1 MIPFYIM
8 LVAIALARVT
18 GALAWAPLDDWH
30 TATRVGLAVMFMVTA
45 AAHFDSTRADLI
57 RMVPPQ
63 FPDPGLMVTFTGLTE
78 LAGAIGLLIPRTSRA
93 AAYALI
99 VQLAAM
105 FPANVYAAKHGLQ
118 VRGRLA
124 TPLVLRTPLQLVWIG
139 LLWWSVTPAILRAQT
154 ATDSGTVLV
163 SLIGRPVGRE
173 TYELKPDGQGFSFTG
188 ELDLT
193 ERNGRLQVS
202 SQLRMGA
209 DLTPQHF
216 AAKGKSYRFVNVDT
230 DVSVEGGV
238 AEIKNLGVA
247 TRTELPKQFF
257 TATGYAPL
265 AARALLIRYWERHG
279 KPEHLAVVPGTPTR
293 DVRIEY
299 RGEDSVRLS
308 GQMIRMRRFSVDGVV
323 WGRETVWLDADDRFA
338 AIVTRIHI
346 LPLEG
351 IRDDLKLALPLLQK
365 AAIQDGMSDLEA
377 ALKATKPI
385 AEKTFALVGARLIDG
400 TGRAPIANA
409 TIVVRDGRIVAA
421 GPKSDTAVPAGTKVI
436 DAGGTTILPGLWDMH
451 AHASNVEWL
460 SAYLGAGVTTIRD
473 MGGEQP
479 YLTAL
484 RDTVSNGRGLGPR
497 VLLAGL
503 VDGDAPAAFGT
514 TVAAT
519 PEQGRVVVDSYH
531 AAGFQQMKL
540 YSLLQP
546 DVVSAIA
553 ARAHELGMT
562 VTGHVPTS
570 LGTKRAVE
578 AGMDHIAHMPI
589 NGDPASAQ
597 NAELIALMAK
607 HQTVIDPTLPW
618 NELLGHAPETP
629 IDSFEPGIARANTA
643 LAMNYRSVT
652 NDTDAAAAKKRLRD
666 QELLVKAMFDA
677 GVPIV
682 AGTDGGLPGYSL
694 LRSLEL
700 YVEAGLTPMQ
710 AIESATRVPAKSMG
724 MSADTGTIEA
734 GKRAD
739 MIVLTADPLANISN
753 IRKLKWVVANGRVLE
768 PAPLWRNA
776 GFR

>member
-8 LVAIALARVT
+8 LAAIAVARGI
-18 GALAWAPLDDWH
+18 GAWAWAPLDDWQA
-30 TATRVGLAVMFMVTA
+30 ATRVGLAVMFMFTA
-45 AAHFDSTRADLI
+45 AAHFDGTRPDLI
-57 RMVPPQ
+57 SMVPAQ
-63 FPDPGLMVTFTGLTE
+63 FPNPALLVTFTGITE
-78 LAGAIGLLIPRTSRA
+78 LAGAIGLLLPRTSQA

-105 FPANVYAAKHGLQ
+105 FPANVYAAKRGLQ
-118 VRGRLA
+118 IRGRLA
-124 TPLVLRTPLQLVWIG
+124 TPLMVRTPLQLLWMG
-139 LLWWSVTPAILRAQT
+139 LLWWSVTPAVLQAQT

-163 SLIGRPVGRE
+163 SLIERPVGRE
-173 TYELKPDGQGFSFTG
+173 TYELKPDGSGFVFSG
-188 ELDLT
+188 DLDLT
-193 ERNGRLQVS
+193 ERNGRLQIG
-202 SQLRMGA
+202 SQLRMSA

-216 AAKGKSYRFVNVDT
+216 TAKGKSYRFVNVDS
-230 DVSVEGGV
+230 DVNITAGV
-238 AEIKNLGVA
+238 AEIKNLGVT
-247 TRTELPKQFF
+247 TRTELPRQFF
-257 TATGYAPL
+257 TAIGYAPL

-279 KPEHLAVVPGTPTR
+279 KPAHLAVVPGTPTR

-299 RGEDSVRLS
+299 RGEDTVRMS
-308 GQMIRMRRFSVDGVV
+308 GQLVKMRRFSVDGIV
-323 WGRETVWLDADDRFA
+323 WGRETVWLDEADRFA

-351 IRDDLKLALPLLQK
+351 IREDLKLALPLLL
-365 AAIQDGMSDLEA
+365 AASIQDRMTDLEGEM
-377 ALKATKPI
+377 KAIRPI
-385 AEKTFALVGARLIDG
+385 AEKTFALVGAKLIDG

-409 TIVVRDGRIVAA
+409 TIIVRDGRIVAA
-421 GPKSDTAVPAGTKVI
+421 GPNNATAAPAGTKVI
-436 DAGGTTILPGLWDMH
+436 DAGGTTIVPGLWDMH

-473 MGGEQP
+473 MGGEQG

-484 RDTVSNGRGLGPR
+484 RDTVGNGRGLGPR

-503 VDGDAPAAFGT
+503 VDGDDPAAFGP

-519 PEQGRVVVDSYH
+519 PEQGKAIVDRYH

-546 DVVSAIA
+546 DVVSAIT

-562 VTGHVPTS
+562 VTGHVPTA
-570 LGTKRAVE
+570 LGVRRAVE

-589 NGDPASAQ
+589 N
-597 NAELIALMAK
+597 AELIALMAK
-607 HQTVIDPTLPW
+607 RQTVIDPTLPW

-629 IDSFEPGIARANTA
+629 IESFEPGIARANPA

-652 NDTDAAAAKKRLRD
+652 NDTDAATAKQRLRD
-666 QELLVKAMFDA
+666 QEALVKAMFDA

-700 YVEAGLTPMQ
+700 YVEAGMTPMQ
-710 AIESATRVPAKSMG
+710 AIESATRVPAKAMG
-724 MSADTGTIEA
+724 MSADTGTIET

-753 IRKLKWVVANGRVLE
+753 IRKLKWVVANGRILE
-768 PAPLWRNA
+768 PAPLWRSA